1 MSSQVEVNAPGT
13 EQATAKG
20 VAATITVGPKDGFDG
35 ETKEQR
41 QLNCLCIN
49 TIRTLSMDA
58 VQKANSGHPGTPMAL
73 APLAFTLWTRYLR
86 HNPKNPHW
94 PGRDRFILSNGHACM
109 LLYSMLYLTGYDLSL
124 DDIKQFRQWGSK
136 TPGHPEYGLV
146 PGAEATTG
154 PLGQGVSNSVGM
166 AIAQRWLAAQFNKD
180 GHDVFDYRI
189 YAFCGDGDLMEGVS
203 NEAASVAGHLGLSN
217 LTWFYDNNHITIE
230 GSTSLAFSDD
240 VALRFEGWHWNVLHV
255 SDVND
260 LNMVDVTIQAA
271 QRETSRPTLVIVDTH
286 IGYGSPHRQDT
297 KEAHGEALGEEEVRL
312 TKIVYGWPPDA
323 HFLVPD
329 EVKAYIGKAVERGAE
344 WESDW
349 TSRYD
354 AWAKEFPDLAKTV
367 QQMLNQEL
375 PDDWD
380 KDIPV
385 FAADAKGLATRDS
398 GAKVLNAVAKNVPWL
413 LGGAADLDPST
424 KTKLVGETSFEK
436 GNYAG
441 RNFHFGIREHAMG
454 SILNGI
460 ALSKLRPFGSTF
472 FVFSDYMR
480 PVLRLAA
487 IMDQPV
493 IWIYTHDSF
502 CLGEDGPTHQPIEHL
517 MAVRAIPRL
526 LLIRPADANEVAEAW
541 RYIMPLKTKP
551 VALVLTRQA
560 VPTFDRTKYASAAGL
575 GKGAYI
581 MADSGGT
588 PDIILIGTGSEVQLC
603 VGAYEK
609 LTAGGVKARVVS
621 MPCWELFQAQ
631 PDEYK
636 RQVLPPEVR
645 ARVAVEAG
653 TDLGWKEF
661 VGNDGYVVART
672 DFGASAPYKDL
683 LKHFGFTVDDVV
695 AKAQDVM
702 KKIKR

>member
-1 MSSQVEVNAPGT
+1 VSSQVEVTAPGN

-20 VAATITVGPKDGFDG
+20 MASTIAVGPKDGFDN
-35 ETKEQR
+35 ETLEQR

-58 VQKANSGHPGTPMAL
+58 VQKANSGHPGAPMAL
-73 APLAFTLWTRYLR
+73 APLAFTLWNRYLR
-86 HNPKNPHW
+86 HNPRDPHW

-136 TPGHPEYGLV
+136 TPGHPEYGVV

-166 AIAQRWLAAQFNKD
+166 AIAQRWLASQFNKD
-180 GHDVFDYRI
+180 GHDVFDYRV

-203 NEAASVAGHLGLSN
+203 NEAASIAGHLGLSN
-217 LTWFYDNNHITIE
+217 LIWFYDNNHITIE
-230 GSTSLAFSDD
+230 GNTSLAFSDD
-240 VALRFEGWHWNVLHV
+240 VGTRFLGWHWNVQHV
-255 SDVND
+255 SNVND
-260 LNMVDVTIQAA
+260 LPQVDRAIQTALK
-271 QRETSRPTLVIVDTH
+271 ETERPSLIIVDTH
-286 IGYGSPHRQDT
+286 IAYGSPHRQDT
-297 KEAHGEALGEEEVRL
+297 KEAHGEPLGAEEVRL
-312 TKIVYGWPPDA
+312 TKMFYGWPPDA
-323 HFLVPD
+323 QFLIPD
-329 EVKAYIGKAVERGAE
+329 EVKSFLGKALERGAQ
-344 WESDW
+344 WEKDW
-349 TSRYD
+349 DSRYS
-354 AWAKEFPDLAKTV
+354 AWAKEFPDLAKTCR
-367 QQMLNQEL
+367 QMLNQEL
-375 PDDWD
+375 PDGWD
-380 KDIPV
+380 KDIPS
-385 FAADAKGLATRDS
+385 FPADAKGLATRES
-398 GAKVLNAVAKNVPWL
+398 GGKVLNAVAKNVPWL

-424 KTKLVGETSFEK
+424 KTKLSGATSFERDS
-436 GNYAG
+436 YAG

-454 SILNGI
+454 SILNGM
-460 ALSKLRPFGSTF
+460 ALSKLRPFGATF

-487 IMDQPV
+487 MMEQPV

-517 MAVRAIPRL
+517 MSLRVIPRL

-541 RYIMPLKTKP
+541 RYIMPLKQRP

-575 GKGAYI
+575 AKGAYI

-588 PDIILIGTGSEVQLC
+588 PDVILIGTGSEVQLC
-603 VGAYEK
+603 VGAYER
-609 LTAGGVKARVVS
+609 LTANGVKARVIS
-621 MPCWELFQAQ
+621 MPCWRLFEEQ

-636 RQVLPPEVR
+636 RQVFPPEVR

-653 TDLGWKEF
+653 TDLGWKEY
-661 VGNDGYVVART
+661 VGADGYVVART

-702 KKIKR
+702 KKIRP